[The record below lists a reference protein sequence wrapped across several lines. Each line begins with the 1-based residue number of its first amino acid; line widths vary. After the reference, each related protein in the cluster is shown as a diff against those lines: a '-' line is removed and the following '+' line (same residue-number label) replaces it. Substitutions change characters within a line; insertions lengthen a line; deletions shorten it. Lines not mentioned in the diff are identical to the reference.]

1 MDERDFAMIGT
12 IEDAILK
19 RLNDVHASGVLG
31 YKLKKIASYGGEFAD
46 GLENIVRDF
55 PALLVIYGGAV
66 KTAQTNNNI
75 GMRHRWMVICCAKSL
90 RNEQESRQGAENKV
104 GSYQM
109 AEDVAMLLGNQDF
122 KLPIGKFSVDGI
134 RALANDKASQQLAS
148 IYGVDISTILQTSTV
163 YSLETHE
170 AAGNNIGDFE
180 TFHAN
185 WDIPVHGNVAEP
197 LPSDEKADATD
208 HIKLEKQ
215 G

>member
-1 MDERDFAMIGT
+1 MIGT

-19 RLNDVHASGVLG
+19 RLSDVHGSGALG

-46 GLENIVRDF
+46 GLENMVRDF
-55 PALLVIYGGAV
+55 PAILVIYGGAT
-66 KTAQTNNNI
+66 KTDQTNSNI

-109 AEDVAMLLGNQDF
+109 AEDVAMVLGNQDF
-122 KLPIGKFSVDGI
+122 KLDIGKFSIDGI

-148 IYGVDISTILQTSTV
+148 IYGVDISTTVKTSTV
-163 YSLETHE
+163 YSLDTHE
-170 AAGNNIGDFE
+170 AAGSNVGDFE
-180 TFHAN
+180 TFNGN
-185 WDIPVHGNVAEP
+185 WDIPAVGNVSKT
-197 LPSDEKADATD
+197 LPADETADATD

-215 G
+215 